1 MLPHLGPGC
10 QRSPSR
16 SRMHGRRAEKHHP
29 CLIDSPARAF
39 LELINFA
46 AGIIYHKY
54 SGPGK
59 WPAPAFILFV
69 FSF

>member
-1 MLPHLGPGC
+1 
-10 QRSPSR
+10 
-16 SRMHGRRAEKHHP
+16 MHGRGAEKHHP